1 MELETLAI
9 LMIVALLIML
19 MMGYPV
25 AFTLGAAGFIFGVLG
40 FGFDLFNLLPLRIY
54 GVMTNYTLLAIPL
67 FVFMGVMLER
77 SGVAED
83 LLETMGLL
91 FGRVRG
97 GLAMSVVVVGALLGA
112 STGIVGAT
120 VVTMGLLSLPTMLRR
135 QYVPELATGTI
146 CASGTLGQII
156 PPSLVL
162 ILLADIL
169 GLSVGAI
176 FVAAFIPGFMLAAI
190 FVVAIALVALFFPRM
205 APAIPEEERARVSSG
220 ELFLRAV
227 KVLVPVGFLI
237 FAVLGSIFLGI
248 AAPTEAASMGCVG
261 AILITVMNRRFTMQV
276 LRDVNRRTAR
286 ITCLV
291 MIILVGA
298 QVFSLT
304 FRGLDGDILVEDML
318 IAMPGEK
325 AGVIIFV
332 MVLLFFLGFF
342 LEWIE
347 ITYIVVPIIAPVLS
361 KLGVDTLWFSVVIC
375 MNLQTSFLTPPFGW
389 SLFFLKGVAPPE
401 VTTGHIYRGIIPFVV
416 LQLAGLGL
424 LLYFPDLA
432 LWLPR
437 LIGWY
442 D

>member
-1 MELETLAI
+1 MELETLAV
-9 LMIVALLIML
+9 LMVAGLFVLLL
-19 MMGYPV
+19 VGYPV
-25 AFTLGAAGFIFGVLG
+25 AFTLGAVGLIFGLLG
-40 FGFDLFNLLPLRIY
+40 FGFNLFNLLPLRIY

-91 FGRVRG
+91 FGQVRG
-97 GLAMSVVVVGALLGA
+97 GIAISVVVVGALLGA
-112 STGIVGAT
+112 TTGIVGAT
-120 VVTMGLLSLPTMLRR
+120 VVTMGLLALPTMLRR
-135 QYVPELATGTI
+135 NYLPELATGTI

-176 FVAAFIPGFMLAAI
+176 FVAAFIPGFMLAGI
-190 FVVAIALVALFFPRM
+190 FIVAIGLLALFFPEM
-205 APAIPEEERARVSSG
+205 APAIPLEERKAVGSG

-227 KVLVPVGFLI
+227 KVLVPVALLI
-237 FAVLGSIFLGI
+237 LAVLGSIFMGI

-261 AILITVMNRRFTMQV
+261 AILITVMNRRFTFQV
-276 LRDVNRRTAR
+276 FREVNRRTAR

-298 QVFSLT
+298 QVFSLS

-318 IAMPGEK
+318 TAMPGEK
-325 AGVIIFV
+325 AGLIAFV
-332 MVLLFFLGFF
+332 MVLLFILGCF

-347 ITYIVVPIIAPVLS
+347 ITYIVVPIIAPVLD
-361 KLGVDTLWFSVVIC
+361 KLGIDILWFAIVIC

-401 VTTGHIYRGIIPFVV
+401 VTTGQIYRGIVPFVL
-416 LQLAGLGL
+416 LQLVGLGIL
-424 LLYFPDLA
+424 LMYPEIA

-437 LIGWY
+437 RIGWY
-442 D
+442 E

>member
-1 MELETLAI
+1 MGIDVTRMKI
-9 LMIVALLIML
+9 L
-19 MMGYPV
+19 
-25 AFTLGAAGFIFGVLG
+25 AFTLGAVGLIFGLIG
-40 FGFDLFNLLPLRIY
+40 FGFDFFNLLPLRIY

-77 SGVAED
+77 SGLAED

-97 GLAMSVVVVGALLGA
+97 GLAISVVVVGALLGA

-135 QYVPELATGTI
+135 RYLPELATGTI

-162 ILLADIL
+162 IVLADIL

-176 FVAAFIPGFMLAAI
+176 FVAALIPGFMLAGI
-190 FVVAIALVALFFPRM
+190 FVVAIALIALFFPNT
-205 APAIPEEERARVSSG
+205 APAIPYEERARVG
-220 ELFLRAV
+220 PLELFIRV
-227 KVLVPVGFLI
+227 GKVLFPVAFLV
-237 FAVLGSIFLGI
+237 FAVLGSILFGV
-248 AAPTEAASMGCVG
+248 AAPTEAAAMGGVG
-261 AILITVMNRRFTMQV
+261 AMLITALNGRLTMQR
-276 LRDVNRRTAR
+276 LREVNRSTAR

-298 QVFSLT
+298 QVFGLT
-304 FRGLDGDILVEDML
+304 FRGLDGDLLVQDML
-318 IAMPGEK
+318 TAMPGAK
-325 AGVIIFV
+325 WGVVAFI

-347 ITYIVVPIIAPVLS
+347 ITFIVVPIIAPALEQ
-361 KLGVDTLWFSVVIC
+361 LGIDLLWFSVVIC

-401 VTTGHIYRGIIPFVV
+401 VTTGHIYRGIVPFVA
-416 LQLAGLGL
+416 LQLFGLGVL
-424 LLYFPDLA
+424 IMFPEMA

-442 D
+442 E

>member
-9 LMIVALLIML
+9 LMIVALLVML

-25 AFTLGAAGFIFGVLG
+25 AFTLGAAGFIFGILG

-176 FVAAFIPGFMLAAI
+176 FVAAFIPGFMLAGI
-190 FVVAIALVALFFPRM
+190 FVLAIALVALFFPRM
-205 APAIPEEERARVSSG
+205 APAIPEEERALVTGG
-220 ELFLRAV
+220 ELFLRSLR
-227 KVLVPVGFLI
+227 VLVPVGFLI

-261 AILITVMNRRFTMQV
+261 AVLITVMNRRFTMQV

-325 AGVIIFV
+325 AGVITFV
-332 MVLLFFLGFF
+332 MVLLFLLGFF

-401 VTTGHIYRGIIPFVV
+401 VTTGHIYRGIIPFVA
-416 LQLAGLGL
+416 LQLVGLGL
-424 LLYFPDLA
+424 LLLFPDLA

>member
-1 MELETLAI
+1 MALETLAV
-9 LMIVALLIML
+9 LMVVGLLGML

-25 AFTLGAAGFIFGVLG
+25 AFTLGAVGFFFGMLG
-40 FGFDLFNLLPLRIY
+40 FGLNLFNLLPLRIY

-77 SGVAED
+77 SGVAQD

-97 GLAMSVVVVGALLGA
+97 GMAISVVVVGALLGA

-135 QYVPELATGTI
+135 QYLPELATGTI

-176 FVAAFIPGFMLAAI
+176 FVAAFIPGFMLAGI
-190 FVVAIALVALFFPRM
+190 FVVAIGLTAFFFPRM
-205 APAIPEEERARVSSG
+205 APAIPLEERKRVSSS
-220 ELFLRAV
+220 ELFLRSL

-237 FAVLGSIFLGI
+237 VAVLGSIFMGI
-248 AAPTEAASMGCVG
+248 AAPTEAASMGCLG
-261 AILITVMNRRFTMQV
+261 AILITMMNRRFTFQV
-276 LRDVNRRTAR
+276 LREVNRRTAR

-298 QVFSLT
+298 QVFSLA

-318 IAMPGEK
+318 SAMPGEK
-325 AGVIIFV
+325 VGVIAFV

-347 ITYIVVPIIAPVLS
+347 ITYIVVPIIAPVLD
-361 KLGVDTLWFSVVIC
+361 KLGIDILWFSIVIC

-401 VTTGHIYRGIIPFVV
+401 VTTGHIYRGIIPFVA
-416 LQLAGLGL
+416 LQLVGLGIL
-424 LLYFPDLA
+424 LMFPEMA

-442 D
+442 E

>member
-9 LMIVALLIML
+9 LMIVALLVML

-25 AFTLGAAGFIFGVLG
+25 AFTLGAAGFIFGILG

-220 ELFLRAV
+220 ELFLRSL

-261 AILITVMNRRFTMQV
+261 AILITLMNRRFTMQV

-325 AGVIIFV
+325 AGVIAFV
-332 MVLLFFLGFF
+332 MVLLFLLGFF

-416 LQLAGLGL
+416 LQLVGLGL
-424 LLYFPDLA
+424 LLMFPDLA

>member
-1 MELETLAI
+1 
-9 LMIVALLIML
+9 
-19 MMGYPV
+19 
-25 AFTLGAAGFIFGVLG
+25 
-40 FGFDLFNLLPLRIY
+40 
-54 GVMTNYTLLAIPL
+54 
-67 FVFMGVMLER
+67 
-77 SGVAED
+77 
-83 LLETMGLL
+83 
-91 FGRVRG
+91 
-97 GLAMSVVVVGALLGA
+97 
-112 STGIVGAT
+112 
-120 VVTMGLLSLPTMLRR
+120 
-135 QYVPELATGTI
+135 
-146 CASGTLGQII
+146 
-156 PPSLVL
+156 
-162 ILLADIL
+162 
-169 GLSVGAI
+169 
-176 FVAAFIPGFMLAAI
+176 
-190 FVVAIALVALFFPRM
+190 
-205 APAIPEEERARVSSG
+205 
-220 ELFLRAV
+220 
-227 KVLVPVGFLI
+227 
-237 FAVLGSIFLGI
+237 
-248 AAPTEAASMGCVG
+248 MGCVG

-325 AGVIIFV
+325 AGVIAFV
-332 MVLLFFLGFF
+332 MVLLFLLGFF

-361 KLGVDTLWFSVVIC
+361 KLGVDMLWFSVVIC

-401 VTTGHIYRGIIPFVV
+401 VTTGHIYRGIIPFVA

-424 LLYFPDLA
+424 LLMFPDLA

>member
-9 LMIVALLIML
+9 LMIVGLLVL
-19 MMGYPV
+19 LLLGYPV
-25 AFTLGAAGFIFGVLG
+25 AFTLGAVGFIFGMMG
-40 FGFDLFNLLPLRIY
+40 FGFDFFYLLPLRIY
-54 GVMTNYTLLAIPL
+54 GVMENYTLLAIPL

-77 SGVAED
+77 SGLAED

-91 FGRVRG
+91 FGGMRG
-97 GLAMSVVVVGALLGA
+97 GLAISVVVVGALLGA

-135 QYVPELATGTI
+135 QYSPELATGTI

-162 ILLADIL
+162 IVLADIL
-169 GLSVGAI
+169 GISVGAI
-176 FVAAFIPGFMLAAI
+176 FVAAFLPGLMLAGI
-190 FVVAIALVALFFPRM
+190 FVVAIALIALFFPGA
-205 APAIPEEERARVSSG
+205 APAIPFEERARVSAG
-220 ELFLRAV
+220 ELFIRSV
-227 KVLVPVGFLI
+227 KVLVPIGALIVG
-237 FAVLGSIFLGI
+237 VLGSILMGL
-248 AAPTEAASMGCVG
+248 AAPTRAAGMGCVG
-261 AILITVMNRRFTMQV
+261 AILITALNGRLTMQR
-276 LRDVNRRTAR
+276 LREVNRSTAR
-286 ITCLV
+286 ITCIV

-298 QVFSLT
+298 QVFGLS
-304 FRGLDGDILVEDML
+304 FRGLDGDILVRDML
-318 IAMPGEK
+318 TSMPGEK
-325 AGVIIFV
+325 WGVIAFI

-347 ITYIVVPIIAPVLS
+347 ITFIVVPIVAPALIQ
-361 KLGVDTLWFSVVIC
+361 LDVDLLWFSIVIC

-401 VTTGHIYRGIIPFVV
+401 VTTGHIYRGIVPFVA
-416 LQLAGLGL
+416 LQIVGLVL
-424 LLYFPDLA
+424 LLMFPEMA

-442 D
+442 E

>member
-9 LMIVALLIML
+9 LMIVALLVML

-176 FVAAFIPGFMLAAI
+176 FVAAFIPGFMLAGI
-190 FVVAIALVALFFPRM
+190 FVLAIALVALFFPRM
-205 APAIPEEERARVSSG
+205 APAIPEEERARISSG

-298 QVFSLT
+298 QVFSLA

-325 AGVIIFV
+325 AGVITFV
-332 MVLLFFLGFF
+332 MVLLFLLGFF

-361 KLGVDTLWFSVVIC
+361 KLGVDMLWFSVVIC

-401 VTTGHIYRGIIPFVV
+401 VTTGHIYRGIIPFVA

-424 LLYFPDLA
+424 LLMFPDLA